1 VLNMVNPRQNVRYGH
16 PDSMYLSREI
26 TRYYKS

>member
-1 VLNMVNPRQNVRYGH
+1 MVNPRQNVRYGH